1 MKIGRTSKGARPAS
15 HGLPSE
21 QRGISTVVVA
31 VVLMLAAGLVVL
43 YTNRA
48 AIMEQR
54 LSGNEIR
61 QKQAFAAAAAG
72 IEQALA
78 YMRKGGI
85 DHDKDSTPDTLT
97 SLTLAGSGS
106 LSSYYQVKYCAA
118 SSIPACPNAHGTA
131 MPACTA
137 PSDLAAVTTVAC
149 GWSDDD
155 SSVQRLVQVMGNTP
169 ALAGTVSTP
178 VITKGTTNLL
188 TGGASILNYFNDLT
202 VWSGGTFL
210 GQSNTGKTFIRNEV
224 TNPTASESDDYRN
237 TGNSPACNNPPAGY
251 QCSTQGSTIGHD
263 TVLGDRNLSSLS
275 ADGFFKYFFG
285 QSATSYRDEKATYVV
300 DVNNTLSSSNS
311 TSISS
316 IAGLQDQVIWV
327 EGNASLPGDIG
338 TQDHP
343 VILVV
348 NGDLNLSSNSVVNGF
363 VFVTGQV
370 TGNGS
375 PTIYGAL
382 VSGGD
387 ANATGNL
394 KVIYDPKTLRGGYNL
409 GKASKTPGGW
419 RDW

>member
-1 MKIGRTSKGARPAS
+1 MKFGPSNSHIGPVQVRA
-15 HGLPSE
+15 E
-21 QRGISTVVVA
+21 QRGATTVIVS

-61 QKQAFAAAAAG
+61 QKQAFAAATAG
-72 IEQALA
+72 IEHALA

-85 DHDKDSTPDTLT
+85 DQDKDGTADSLT
-97 SLTLAGSGS
+97 SLTLAGTGS
-106 LSSYYQVKYCAA
+106 SSSYYMVAYCATNA
-118 SSIPACPNAHGTA
+118 IPACPSAHGSA

-137 PSDLAAVTTVAC
+137 PASLTQVAAVSC

-155 SSVQRLVQVMGNTP
+155 SSVQRVVQLMGNTP

-202 VWSGGTFL
+202 VWSGGSFL
-210 GQSNTGKTFIRNEV
+210 GQSNTGKTFIRNQV
-224 TNPTASESDDYRN
+224 TNPTASESDSYRS
-237 TGNSPACNNPPAGY
+237 TGNSPGCNNPPTGY
-251 QCSTQGSTIGHD
+251 QCSTQGATIGHD
-263 TVLGDRNLSSLS
+263 TVLGDTNLSSLS
-275 ADGFFKYFFG
+275 ADGFFQYFFG
-285 QSATSYRDEKATYVV
+285 QSATTYRDQKATYKV
-300 DVNNTLSSSNS
+300 DVNGTLSDSNS
-311 TSISS
+311 TSVSS
-316 IAGLQDQVIWV
+316 IEGLQDQVIWV
-327 EGNASLPGDIG
+327 EGNASLPGNIG

-343 VILVV
+343 VILIV
-348 NGDLNLSSNSVVNGF
+348 NGDLNMGSNAVVNGL
-363 VFVTGQV
+363 VFVTGSV

-382 VSGGD
+382 ISGGSAD
-387 ANATGNL
+387 TTGNP
-394 KVIYDPKTLRGGYNL
+394 KVIYDPKTLRGGYGL
-409 GKASKTPGGW
+409 GKAAKTPGGW

>member
-1 MKIGRTSKGARPAS
+1 MKNGLTPRGAGPDARA
-15 HGLPSE
+15 
-21 QRGISTVVVA
+21 QRGVGTVVVA
-31 VVLMLAAGLVVL
+31 AVLMLAAGLIVF

-72 IEQALA
+72 IDQALA
-78 YMRKGGI
+78 YMRKGGV
-85 DHDKDSTPDTLT
+85 DQDNDGTPDELT
-97 SLTLAGSGS
+97 SLTLAGTGS
-106 LSSYYQVKYCAA
+106 SSSYYRVKYCAA
-118 SSIPACPNAHGTA
+118 NAIPACPSAHGTA
-131 MPACTA
+131 MPAC
-137 PSDLAAVTTVAC
+137 AASGDKTKIATVAC

-155 SSVQRLVQVMGNTP
+155 GSVQRIVQMMGNTP

-210 GQSNTGKTFIRNEV
+210 GQSNTGKTFIRNQV
-224 TNPTASESDDYRN
+224 TNPVASESDNYRS
-237 TGNSPACNNPPAGY
+237 TGNSPACNNPPSGY
-251 QCSTQGSTIGHD
+251 QCSTQGSTVGHD
-263 TVLGDRNLSSLS
+263 TVLGDRNLASLD
-275 ADGFFKYFFG
+275 ANGFFRYFFG
-285 QSATSYRDEKATYVV
+285 QDPAVYRDQKATYIV
-300 DVNNTLSSSNS
+300 DASGALPNANSSSV
-311 TSISS
+311 SS

-327 EGNASLPGDIG
+327 EGDADLPGNIG

-343 VILVV
+343 VILIV
-348 NGDLNLSSNSVVNGF
+348 NGNLNLGSSSTVNGF
-363 VFVTGQV
+363 VFVSGQI

-382 VSGGD
+382 VGGGD
-387 ANATGNL
+387 ASATGNL
-394 KVIYDPKTLRGGYNL
+394 KVIYDPKALRGGYNL
-409 GKASKTPGGW
+409 GKAAKTPGGW